1 MIKKDSLS
9 FSEISTFEGQ
19 VVDISGTREHCLVV
33 TSNGC
38 VYGYGFNNCGQ
49 LGIPET
55 TTKLDRF
62 FMIQSLSSYEIKVAY
77 AGYVHS
83 LFQTKDGMILA
94 CGKTNY
100 SSLLIN
106 KSSLPSIISTPTKTI
121 VEKDASYANAGTF
134 LSAVFVGCQ
143 SPINAPNKNVSDKQ
157 PLTATKSN
165 SSTFSNATNNIAK
178 SASFTPDKQKNEV
191 KTDSEIVNTLNRKIE
206 LQEKKLMESCQK
218 EKDYLDKIDMLNLQ
232 IKAKDNQ
239 FKELENSSD
248 NKIEDLN
255 KQVHLLSN
263 QLKDLQKTSND
274 EINDLNKQIKLKT
287 SQIEEL
293 ENSFNRQKKIQEL
306 EVDVKSKEKISENYF
321 IDDDDEMYQI
331 VLGEIGKGSTSISY
345 KIFDT
350 KRNQVMCKKVI
361 YLDKN
366 EFSFKEMRNA
376 MKEFEILHVMNHPC
390 ICQAIG
396 INTSEVIKN
405 EESEEE
411 ITTIALFLEFID
423 YKLKD
428 LMTKNY
434 LNNTLKARIVL
445 EIAHAMNYL
454 YKLGHIHRDLNADN
468 IMLNSVFHVKIID
481 FGMAKINECLFD
493 TETLNTVSMTK
504 GIGAY
509 EFMSPEMINEEDYD
523 NKTDVYSFGI
533 VLYFLF
539 VGSLPKQSIAEK
551 AKSISIK
558 MPSPSNY
565 ISKFCI
571 ELIEECLS
579 NNPEDRPSF
588 EMIIEKLKNN
598 LYGLASNV
606 DKEIVSRRH
615 HELDQL
621 IS

>member
-1 MIKKDSLS
+1 
-9 FSEISTFEGQ
+9 
-19 VVDISGTREHCLVV
+19 
-33 TSNGC
+33 
-38 VYGYGFNNCGQ
+38 
-49 LGIPET
+49 
-55 TTKLDRF
+55 
-62 FMIQSLSSYEIKVAY
+62 
-77 AGYVHS
+77 
-83 LFQTKDGMILA
+83 
-94 CGKTNY
+94 
-100 SSLLIN
+100 
-106 KSSLPSIISTPTKTI
+106 
-121 VEKDASYANAGTF
+121 
-134 LSAVFVGCQ
+134 
-143 SPINAPNKNVSDKQ
+143 
-157 PLTATKSN
+157 
-165 SSTFSNATNNIAK
+165 
-178 SASFTPDKQKNEV
+178 
-191 KTDSEIVNTLNRKIE
+191 
-206 LQEKKLMESCQK
+206 
-218 EKDYLDKIDMLNLQ
+218 
-232 IKAKDNQ
+232 
-239 FKELENSSD
+239 
-248 NKIEDLN
+248 
-255 KQVHLLSN
+255 
-263 QLKDLQKTSND
+263 
-274 EINDLNKQIKLKT
+274 
-287 SQIEEL
+287 
-293 ENSFNRQKKIQEL
+293 
-306 EVDVKSKEKISENYF
+306 
-321 IDDDDEMYQI
+321 MYQI

-366 EFSFKEMRNA
+366 EFSFKEMQNA

-423 YKLKD
+423 YKLRD

-454 YKLGHIHRDLNADN
+454 HKLGHIHRDLNADN
-468 IMLNSVFHVKIID
+468 IMLNSVFQVKIID

-533 VLYFLF
+533 ILYFLF

-551 AKSISIK
+551 AKSIPIK

-598 LYGLASNV
+598 SYGLASNV

-615 HELDQL
+615 HELNQL